1 VETIVMQVRLLG
13 PVDVIVSGEPRE
25 LHGVRR
31 KTVLATL
38 ALHHGEVVSI
48 GRLADIV
55 WGARAPST
63 ARNTLQSHV
72 SYLRQVMDSKTAI
85 RARPPGYV
93 LDLGDG
99 TGDGTDVQHAE
110 RLLRQGQR
118 SADPAQGAQYLE
130 AALAL
135 WRGRPLADL
144 AGQPWLEEQA
154 EHLDLLRVGIRR
166 ALSEARLAAGDH
178 LALVPE
184 LERMAA
190 GRPLDEQIQA
200 QLMLALYRSGRQA
213 DALAVHQRL
222 RRALAEELGVDPS
235 QSLRDLEAAILY
247 QDPALDLP
255 VLAAGLARHA
265 LRSPVPAQLPPVPSF
280 AGRRAELASLDA
292 LLRETPHGSPGRPA
306 GVAISVLSGTAGVG
320 KTTLALHWAQRVS
333 ARFPDGQLFANL
345 QGFDPAGEVLEPSDA
360 LRGFLEAFG
369 VPAARIPPDLPAQ
382 AALYRSVLAGKRVLV
397 VLDNARDARQVRALL
412 PGSPGCAAIV
422 TSRNHLAGLVAA
434 EGAYPLTLDLLS
446 TADARDL
453 LARRLGPA
461 RLTREPAAVAAII
474 AGCAR
479 LPLALT
485 VAAARAA
492 TAPHFPLAAIATEL
506 REASR
511 ALDPFRSGDSA
522 TDVRSVFSWSYRA
535 LSPETARLFRLLG
548 LHAGP
553 DFSLAIAASLAAVAP
568 ERARDLLA
576 ELARAHLVAEHA
588 PGRYAFHD
596 LLRAYASEQVLAHDG
611 QQVRDAAV
619 RRVLDCYLHTAYLAA
634 VLIDP
639 HMEPLALVPAR
650 PGVVLGAP
658 ATADAAMSWF
668 TAEREGILAAVRLAA
683 GAGLSSHAWQLAWT
697 VSTFYLR
704 RGAWADNALAQ
715 QAALAAAIRAG
726 EVSGEGHAVHGLALG
741 YARSGRF
748 GDAVPYFERAL
759 SLFDSVSDQ
768 VSQARIHNSLTWI
781 AEHEERLAD
790 ALEHAAQALKLYRAA
805 GHRPGQAVILNDIG
819 FCHARLGDFQPAL
832 AYCEQGL
839 AAVREVGDRNG
850 EAAALDSLGYIHH
863 GLGDPERAV
872 ACYEQA
878 IGIYREL
885 ADRFNEADTL
895 VSLGDLRF
903 RAGDTGAA
911 RRTWANALAIFDE
924 IGHPGGDE
932 VRAKLDGIGR
942 QPDAGGGGRESA
954 APPVV

>member
-1 VETIVMQVRLLG
+1 MLASAQPGIWPAPRTATGPEGSWRREGIAAPGGCAALPCLLPPTRPPWAIGSLVVNSIVGG
-13 PVDVIVSGEPRE
+13 PPEHRRDSG
-25 LHGVRR
+25 
-31 KTVLATL
+31 
-38 ALHHGEVVSI
+38 GEV
-48 GRLADIV
+48 AD
-55 WGARAPST
+55 
-63 ARNTLQSHV
+63 
-72 SYLRQVMDSKTAI
+72 
-85 RARPPGYV
+85 
-93 LDLGDG
+93 
-99 TGDGTDVQHAE
+99 
-110 RLLRQGQR
+110 R
-118 SADPAQGAQYLE
+118 SAASLSPDLMPRAGPA
-130 AALAL
+130 
-135 WRGRPLADL
+135 
-144 AGQPWLEEQA
+144 
-154 EHLDLLRVGIRR
+154 
-166 ALSEARLAAGDH
+166 
-178 LALVPE
+178 VP
-184 LERMAA
+184 A
-190 GRPLDEQIQA
+190 
-200 QLMLALYRSGRQA
+200 
-213 DALAVHQRL
+213 
-222 RRALAEELGVDPS
+222 
-235 QSLRDLEAAILY
+235 
-247 QDPALDLP
+247 PALP
-255 VLAAGLARHA
+255 
-265 LRSPVPAQLPPVPSF
+265 
-280 AGRRAELASLDA
+280 
-292 LLRETPHGSPGRPA
+292 
-306 GVAISVLSGTAGVG
+306 
-320 KTTLALHWAQRVS
+320 
-333 ARFPDGQLFANL
+333 
-345 QGFDPAGEVLEPSDA
+345 
-360 LRGFLEAFG
+360 
-369 VPAARIPPDLPAQ
+369 
-382 AALYRSVLAGKRVLV
+382 
-397 VLDNARDARQVRALL
+397 

-422 TSRNHLAGLVAA
+422 TSRNQLAGLVAT
-434 EGAYPLTLDLLS
+434 EGACPLTLDLLS
-446 TADARDL
+446 AADARDL
-453 LARRLGPA
+453 LARRLGAA
-461 RLTREPAAVAAII
+461 RVTREPAAVAAII

-492 TAPHFPLAAIATEL
+492 TVPHFPLAAIATEL

-511 ALDPFRSGDSA
+511 ALDPFQSGDSA

-535 LSPETARLFRLLG
+535 LSPGTAGLFRLLG

-553 DFSLAIAASLAAVAP
+553 DFSLAIAASLAAMAP

-596 LLRAYASEQVLAHDG
+596 LLRAYASEQALAHDS

-650 PGVVLGAP
+650 PGVVIGAP

-668 TAEREGILAAVRLAA
+668 MAEREGILAAVRLAA
-683 GAGLSSHAWQLAWT
+683 EVGLSSHAWQLAWS

-704 RGAWADNALAQ
+704 RGAWEDNALAQ
-715 QAALAAAIRAG
+715 QALAAAIRAG
-726 EVSGEGHAVHGLALG
+726 EVSGEAHAVHGLVLG

-759 SLFDSVSDQ
+759 GLFDSVSDQ

-790 ALEHAAQALKLYRAA
+790 ALEHAARALTLYRAA

-850 EAAALDSLGYIHH
+850 EAAALDSLGYIHD

-878 IGIYREL
+878 IGIYQEL
-885 ADRFNEADTL
+885 ADRFNEADTP

-911 RRTWANALAIFDE
+911 RRTWANALAIFGE
-924 IGHPGGDE
+924 IGHPGADE
-932 VRAKLDGIGR
+932 VRARLDGIGR

-954 APPVV
+954 AQPVV